1 MRITIILPSL
11 DEGPLLRQTV
21 DASFRYLEG
30 QQADVLIVTSAR
42 LTTPETRSVIE
53 KLKTSYPGR
62 VDSFDQTNS
71 GLGSAA
77 REAIER
83 AQGDAIIFMAAD
95 METPPEILPA
105 IVEKLERGYDIVA
118 TNRWCN
124 GITFNGYHPVKLVLA
139 FIFQQI
145 FRVLYLTHLN
155 DLTHGYRAYK
165 ISVLKNIKW
174 EETRHPFFFEAILK
188 PIRLGYR
195 IAEVDVAWE
204 TFSAR
209 KTSVGRAKSIDLFA
223 YVRTGLRNRF
233 LPKKMMLRDAPTPR
247 GDNRYN

>member
-21 DASFRYLEG
+21 DASFGYLAG
-30 QQADVLIVTSAR
+30 RDVGVLIVTSAR
-42 LTTPETRSVIE
+42 LTTPETRVVIE
-53 KLKTSYPGR
+53 ELKASYPGR
-62 VDSFDQTNS
+62 VDSFDQTS
-71 GLGSAA
+71 PGLGSAA

-83 AQGDAIIFMAAD
+83 VQGDAIIFMAAD
-95 METPPEILPA
+95 METPPEVLPA

-145 FRVLYLTHLN
+145 FRVFYVTNLR
-155 DLTHGYRAYK
+155 DLTYGYRAYK
-165 ISVLKNIKW
+165 VSVIKEINW

-188 PIRLGYR
+188 PLRLGYK
-195 IAEVDVAWE
+195 IAEVDVPWD
-204 TFSAR
+204 TFSSR
-209 KTSVGRAKSIDLFA
+209 KASTGRAKPLDLFT
-223 YVRTGLRNRF
+223 YIRTGLRIRF
-233 LPKKMMLRDAPTPR
+233 LAKKRMRRDVPTPR